1 MKRFALTF
9 GAGLLALGACAASAQ
24 NLRIGLQEDPDV
36 LDPHRARTYVGRIVF
51 TSLCDKLIDIDP
63 KLHFVPQLAT
73 SWTFSEDNK
82 TLTFKLREDALF
94 HDGSKFDA
102 AAAKANLD
110 RAMTLPDSLR
120 RGELGSV
127 AKVEAPDAA
136 TLVLTLKQP
145 DATLLAQL
153 SDRAGMMLSP
163 KTFGDDVAAVGRKPV
178 CSGPYKFVERIQN
191 DRIVLDKFDQYYDAK
206 DYAFK
211 RLTFLPIPDTTVR
224 LSNLRAGDLDLLER
238 LNPSDVPQVKTDASL
253 TFAPV
258 AGLGFQ
264 QFMFNVAN
272 GKRAE
277 DNPFKNKLVRQAF
290 LYAIDRNAIN
300 EVAGGG
306 IFEPAQRRSRPPVP
320 ITATSSRRPSATWP
334 RPARCSSGGLRAREG
349 RGHVRQQHHHLVGGR
364 DGAGHGVRGRFR
376 PVAAPDRVRR
386 AAKESAGGN
395 FRW

>member
-1 MKRFALTF
+1 M
-9 GAGLLALGACAASAQ
+9 S
-24 NLRIGLQEDPDV
+24 
-36 LDPHRARTYVGRIVF
+36 
-51 TSLCDKLIDIDP
+51 
-63 KLHFVPQLAT
+63 
-73 SWTFSEDNK
+73 
-82 TLTFKLREDALF
+82 
-94 HDGSKFDA
+94 
-102 AAAKANLD
+102 
-110 RAMTLPDSLR
+110 LPDSL

-191 DRIVLDKFDQYYDAK
+191 DRIVLDSSTSIDAK

-277 DNPFKNKLVRQAF
+277 DNPFRTSWCARPSSTRLTATPSTKW
-290 LYAIDRNAIN
+290 
-300 EVAGGG
+300 
-306 IFEPAQRRSRPPVP
+306 PAAASSSRRSGRSRPPVP

-334 RPARCSSGGLRAREG
+334 RPARCSN
-349 RGHVRQQHHHLVGGR
+349 
-364 DGAGHGVRGRFR
+364 
-376 PVAAPDRVRR
+376 RR
-386 AAKESAGGN
+386 ASSA
-395 FRW
+395 

>member
-73 SWTFSEDNK
+73 SWSFSEDNK

-110 RAMTLPDSLR
+110 RAMSLPDSLR

-258 AGLGFQ
+258 AGL
-264 QFMFNVAN
+264 ASSSSCSTWPTASAPRTIRSRTSWCARPSSTRLTATPST
-272 GKRAE
+272 KW
-277 DNPFKNKLVRQAF
+277 
-290 LYAIDRNAIN
+290 
-300 EVAGGG
+300 
-306 IFEPAQRRSRPPVP
+306 PAAASSSRRSSRSRPPVP

-334 RPARCSSGGLRAREG
+334 RPARCSS
-349 RGHVRQQHHHLVGGR
+349 
-364 DGAGHGVRGRFR
+364 
-376 PVAAPDRVRR
+376 RR
-386 AAKESAGGN
+386 ASSA
-395 FRW
+395 

>member
-73 SWTFSEDNK
+73 SWTFSEEQQDAD
-82 TLTFKLREDALF
+82 LQAARDALF
-94 HDGSKFDA
+94 HDGSADA

-178 CSGPYKFVERIQN
+178 CSGPPSSSSASR
-191 DRIVLDKFDQYYDAK
+191 
-206 DYAFK
+206 
-211 RLTFLPIPDTTVR
+211 TT
-224 LSNLRAGDLDLLER
+224 
-238 LNPSDVPQVKTDASL
+238 ASCW
-253 TFAPV
+253 
-258 AGLGFQ
+258 
-264 QFMFNVAN
+264 
-272 GKRAE
+272 
-277 DNPFKNKLVRQAF
+277 
-290 LYAIDRNAIN
+290 
-300 EVAGGG
+300 
-306 IFEPAQRRSRPPVP
+306 
-320 ITATSSRRPSATWP
+320 TSSTSITTP
-334 RPARCSSGGLRAREG
+334 RTTPRA
-349 RGHVRQQHHHLVGGR
+349 
-364 DGAGHGVRGRFR
+364 
-376 PVAAPDRVRR
+376 
-386 AAKESAGGN
+386 
-395 FRW
+395 

>member
-127 AKVEAPDAA
+127 A
-136 TLVLTLKQP
+136 
-145 DATLLAQL
+145 
-153 SDRAGMMLSP
+153 
-163 KTFGDDVAAVGRKPV
+163 
-178 CSGPYKFVERIQN
+178 
-191 DRIVLDKFDQYYDAK
+191 
-206 DYAFK
+206 
-211 RLTFLPIPDTTVR
+211 
-224 LSNLRAGDLDLLER
+224 
-238 LNPSDVPQVKTDASL
+238 
-253 TFAPV
+253 
-258 AGLGFQ
+258 
-264 QFMFNVAN
+264 
-272 GKRAE
+272 
-277 DNPFKNKLVRQAF
+277 
-290 LYAIDRNAIN
+290 
-300 EVAGGG
+300 
-306 IFEPAQRRSRPPVP
+306 RSRRRTPP
-320 ITATSSRRPSATWP
+320 
-334 RPARCSSGGLRAREG
+334 
-349 RGHVRQQHHHLVGGR
+349 
-364 DGAGHGVRGRFR
+364 
-376 PVAAPDRVRR
+376 
-386 AAKESAGGN
+386 
-395 FRW
+395 RWC